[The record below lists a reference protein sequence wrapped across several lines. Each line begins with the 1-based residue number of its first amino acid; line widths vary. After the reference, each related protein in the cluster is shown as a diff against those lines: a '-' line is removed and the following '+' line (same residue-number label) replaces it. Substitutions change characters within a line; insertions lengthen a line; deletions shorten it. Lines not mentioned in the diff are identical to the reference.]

1 MLSKK
6 MIVDMN
12 ITESLLSGSWLWMA
26 NILYVSALLLAV
38 WRSPWRVISANR
50 GLQHLFF
57 GATVLLLLMW
67 SMRAGISPG
76 LSIHFLGVTALTLI
90 LGWDLAIL
98 SASLVLLG
106 MTLLGKESWQGFA
119 VNGLCLV
126 IIPAFLSHAIHQLV
140 DKKLPKNFFIYLFL
154 CGFLGSSVVI
164 AVSGLM
170 MSVVL
175 WLDGVYPWSK
185 ITQEYVNYLPLIM
198 FPEGL
203 MNGILMTGIMV
214 FYPDWIRTFN
224 ARLYIDEQ

>member
-1 MLSKK
+1 

-12 ITESLLSGSWLWMA
+12 ITESLLSGEWLWLA
-26 NILYVSALLLAV
+26 NFLYASAVILAI
-38 WRSPWRVISANR
+38 WKSPWRTVSANR

-106 MTLLGKESWQGFA
+106 MTLLGKESWQGLGI
-119 VNGLCLV
+119 NGLCLV
-126 IIPAFLSHAIHQLV
+126 ILPAFLSYSLHQLV

-154 CGFLGSSVVI
+154 CGFIGSSLVI
-164 AVSGLM
+164 AASGLM
-170 MSVVL
+170 MSIVL
-175 WLDGVYPWSK
+175 WMDGVYPWSK
-185 ITQEYVNYLPLIM
+185 ITEEYVNYLPLIM

-214 FYPDWIRTFN
+214 FYPDWIRTFD

>member
-1 MLSKK
+1 M
-6 MIVDMN
+6 
-12 ITESLLSGSWLWMA
+12 
-26 NILYVSALLLAV
+26 
-38 WRSPWRVISANR
+38 
-50 GLQHLFF
+50 
-57 GATVLLLLMW
+57 
-67 SMRAGISPG
+67 
-76 LSIHFLGVTALTLI
+76 
-90 LGWDLAIL
+90 
-98 SASLVLLG
+98 
-106 MTLLGKESWQGFA
+106 
-119 VNGLCLV
+119 

-154 CGFLGSSVVI
+154 CGFIGSSIVI

-170 MSVVL
+170 MSIVL

>member
-1 MLSKK
+1 

-26 NILYVSALLLAV
+26 NFLYMIALLLAV
-38 WRSPWRVISANR
+38 WKSPWRVIFDNR

-106 MTLLGKESWQGFA
+106 MTLLGKESWQGIG

-126 IIPAFLSHAIHQLV
+126 IIPAFLSYAIHQFV
-140 DKKLPKNFFIYLFL
+140 DKKMPKNFFIYLFL
-154 CGFLGSSVVI
+154 CGFIGSSLVI
-164 AVSGLM
+164 AASGLL
-170 MSVVL
+170 MSIVL
-175 WLDGVYPWSK
+175 WMDGVYPWSK
-185 ITQEYVNYLPLIM
+185 ITEEYVNYLPLIM